1 VTDVGVTCDLS
12 KWVDECKAA
21 EDDFEDV
28 DEGDVELPDETPEC
42 PPGGGHVDFEDLVGM
57 DNQEL
62 PVDYG
67 KNDGISFALVHT
79 GTFDDY
85 PNRPRLEA
93 VGNDKVHTAFGGS
106 CTGMN
111 DRDHLGTLGDVFLR
125 FPRQDLEGQYDG
137 LPALL
142 VTYEGETEEASG
154 MLYDIDGRTKAT
166 EHFKVTAFDA
176 HRTELVSHL
185 SPEGTIRFCTPN
197 APTPNNLDSWGWQFT
212 ITAPE
217 GAKIKYIRID
227 QVGTDPDPSFGFD
240 NFVAYTRCVPEAVC
254 DWDPLAQQRVICPNI
269 KSLFNT
275 LCRIECGQPVCPGLD
290 EAAIRAACQTDE
302 APAEAN

>member
-1 VTDVGVTCDLS
+1 
-12 KWVDECKAA
+12 
-21 EDDFEDV
+21 
-28 DEGDVELPDETPEC
+28 
-42 PPGGGHVDFEDLVGM
+42 M

-166 EHFKVTAFDA
+166 EHFKVSLSLSLPPLLPPPLSLSL
-176 HRTELVSHL
+176 HCL
-185 SPEGTIRFCTPN
+185 SPSLCLSISLSPLLPLVTWHQSKNPQDGSCGT
-197 APTPNNLDSWGWQFT
+197 A
-212 ITAPE
+212 
-217 GAKIKYIRID
+217 
-227 QVGTDPDPSFGFD
+227 
-240 NFVAYTRCVPEAVC
+240 
-254 DWDPLAQQRVICPNI
+254 CPHA
-269 KSLFNT
+269 L
-275 LCRIECGQPVCPGLD
+275 PGNGL
-290 EAAIRAACQTDE
+290 
-302 APAEAN
+302 

>member
-1 VTDVGVTCDLS
+1 MWDRRQHSSPPPLSLSRSLSLSLSLSLSVPPPVLCLSRSLSTWDRHRHSPPPSLCLVLSLSLSLSLSVTPPCSLS
-12 KWVDECKAA
+12 RAR
-21 EDDFEDV
+21 
-28 DEGDVELPDETPEC
+28 
-42 PPGGGHVDFEDLVGM
+42 
-57 DNQEL
+57 
-62 PVDYG
+62 
-67 KNDGISFALVHT
+67 ALSLSLFVCVS
-79 GTFDDY
+79 
-85 PNRPRLEA
+85 P
-93 VGNDKVHTAFGGS
+93 S
-106 CTGMN
+106 
-111 DRDHLGTLGDVFLR
+111 
-125 FPRQDLEGQYDG
+125 
-137 LPALL
+137 LL
-142 VTYEGETEEASG
+142 AS
-154 MLYDIDGRTKAT
+154 L
-166 EHFKVTAFDA
+166 KVTAFDA